1 MAQDRIDPNSI
12 RWEGAAARKQDQ
24 AEVEGEQSTVIRG
37 QTIEKNAATI
47 PYAAPQAAVDL
58 ENAQTRAKFSNLE
71 QSQKLRTNFEAL
83 KPVRDYADS
92 IGQLSAALNTAPNS
106 AGDQMLLYYAAK
118 IADPGSV
125 VREGEQQMWAA
136 AQPVVQ
142 RLQERFKKEIMGGGG
157 QFDERQRRI
166 IRAELI
172 RNIKDRRK
180 GYERERRNY
189 ERTAK
194 GYGLDPADVLGE
206 HAGQTYLD
214 DMRAYDQKRAKERA
228 VEAQTAETPTT
239 DVFGTPPG
247 GSSIKTEDIKAYRF
261 SPEQEQ
267 ELTTL
272 LSSSDLTPEA
282 YADRATQ
289 FAVENKSIP
298 PEAAEQFR
306 ADALGRVADI
316 AKMPPEERAKARFRV
331 DYSEADKT
339 ATENA
344 GLFDSVAQAV
354 KNAPESSAQL
364 IQGLSALPV
373 DSLVSLVEGRRYGA
387 FKSTTDLAGELIQ
400 MAGGEPAGPTVK
412 AVADVLDERY
422 GGVDNFK
429 RTAVKDPV
437 GLASDLSIVL
447 TGGGTLAAK
456 GPGTIGKIGE
466 KVATVGRVIDP
477 LSAGIGAVT
486 EGIPAAYNAAQG
498 KAPRALEG
506 VKNLPSDVV
515 GLFSGVGG
523 SALREGAKAGFERGK
538 AGAPTA
544 RSEAFTEGMRS
555 PGASGEELVD
565 AARSGVAQ
573 LREQAA
579 QDYTRAMQQF
589 GQQPVPLNIDNV
601 RMALA
606 RVKPKNFDAM
616 LDAPRRPSD
625 HTAWEQMNDT
635 VEHYAAKA
643 ADDPSLLEPLAMDQ
657 FKQDLYDIGSKIGGA
672 FDRDAARI
680 AGKAYGAVKKE
691 LVDHDPLYAKIMS
704 DYEKAAK
711 EVQQLESAFS
721 LGAARGKQPNI
732 EQAVRRLQSVMRNNA
747 YTNYGTRTGMAERL
761 AALDPS
767 GTLMPSIAGQSA
779 SSWTPRGLQA
789 ATAVGVG
796 GAGVLGGVPLWGPQ
810 AAMAP
815 LFSPRVMGE
824 AAHGAGQLA
833 GTAARVAEPAVD
845 TSRAAAQ
852 WLLQKYQDNPQ
863 AALVASQL
871 GEGARAVEERKRDEM
886 LRKYGVSVAPLDYE
900 ELDRYAGR

>member
-1 MAQDRIDPNSI
+1 MAGQNYFDQFDSPEPAKRREQKATEAEQQETLRGLQIGTQ
-12 RWEGAAARKQDQ
+12 GAQ
-24 AEVEGEQSTVIRG
+24 A
-37 QTIEKNAATI
+37 
-47 PYAAPQAAVDL
+47 PYAGPQAATDL
-58 ENAQTRAKFSNLE
+58 ENAQTRAKFANLE
-71 QSQKLRTNFEAL
+71 QTQKLRQNFEAL
-83 KPVRDYADS
+83 KPVRDYSDS
-92 IGQLSAALNTAPNS
+92 IGSLSAALNTAPNS

-142 RLQERFKKEIMGGGG
+142 RLQERFKKEVMGGGG

-172 RNIKDRRK
+172 RNIKERRT

-194 GYGLDPADVLGE
+194 NYGLDPADVLGE
-206 HAGQTYLD
+206 HAGQSYLD
-214 DMRAYDQKRAKERA
+214 DMREYDKRRAQERVA
-228 VEAQTAETPTT
+228 EDEAPTGGQM
-239 DVFGTPPG
+239 DVFASQPEGT
-247 GSSIKTEDIKAYRF
+247 SIKTEDIKAYRF
-261 SPEQEQ
+261 APEQEQ
-267 ELTTL
+267 ELAAL
-272 LSSSDLTPEA
+272 LSNPDASPED

-289 FAVENKSIP
+289 FAIENKTIP
-298 PEAAEQFR
+298 PEGAEQFR
-306 ADALGRVADI
+306 ADAVTRARASIEGLS
-316 AKMPPEERAKARFRV
+316 PEERAKAKFKI
-331 DYSEADKT
+331 DYGPADRA

-344 GLFDSVAQAV
+344 GLGASVAQAFR
-354 KNAPESSAQL
+354 NAPESGAQL

-373 DSLVSLVEGRRYGA
+373 DSLVSLTKGERYGA
-387 FKSTTDLAGELIQ
+387 FKTTTDLASELVG
-400 MAGGEPAGPTVK
+400 MAGGDPAGPTVN

-429 RTAVKDPV
+429 RTAIKDPV
-437 GLASDLSIVL
+437 GLASDLSIVF

-456 GPGTIGKIGE
+456 APGTIGKIGE
-466 KVATVGRVIDP
+466 KVATAGRVLDP
-477 LSAGIGAVT
+477 LSAGVGALGGGV
-486 EGIPAAYNAAQG
+486 PALYRAAQA

-506 VKNLPSDVV
+506 VKNLPTDIA

-523 SALREGAKAGFERGK
+523 GALREGAKAGFERGK
-538 AGAPTA
+538 VGAPTA
-544 RSEAFTEGMRS
+544 ASDAFTEGMRS
-555 PGASGEELVD
+555 PGAAGEGLVD
-565 AARSGVAQ
+565 AAREGVAE
-573 LREQAA
+573 LRSKASQA
-579 QDYTRAMQQF
+579 YTQAMQQF
-589 GQQPVPLNIDNV
+589 GRQPVPLDINNV

-606 RVKPKNFDAM
+606 RVKPKNYDTM

-625 HTAWEQMNDT
+625 HAAWEQMNDT

-643 ADDPSLLEPLAMDQ
+643 ADDPTLLEPLAMDQ
-657 FKQDLYDIGSKIGGA
+657 FKQDVYDIGSKIGGA

-680 AGKAYGAVKKE
+680 AGKVYGAIKKE
-691 LVDHDPLYAKIMS
+691 LVDHDPVYANIMR

-767 GTLMPSIAGQSA
+767 GTLMPAIGGQSA

-789 ATAVGVG
+789 AVGIG
-796 GAGVLGGVPLWGPQ
+796 GASAGVLAGVPVWGPQ
-810 AAMAP
+810 AALAP
-815 LFSPRVMGE
+815 LFSPRFMGE
-824 AAHGAGQLA
+824 MAHGAGQAA

-871 GEGARAVEERKRDEM
+871 GEGAHAAEQRKRDEM
-886 LRKYGVSVAPLDYE
+886 LRKYGVSAAPLDYE
-900 ELDRYAGR
+900 ELDRYASGR